1 MRLANNLSVGA
12 DRVRTFQGGRAATI
26 MTLSL
31 LLTAVSRGDE
41 PSAHHFDIPAQSLSS
56 ALNEFAQQSQ
66 QQILFAPD
74 IVAQKLSL
82 PLHGDMQP
90 LAALKVLLKDSG
102 LTFKTTPNGA
112 ILVGN
117 AREPRGA
124 AAGPRSK
131 NANPPSNGISTV
143 ESTVLPEVTV
153 TAPRLP
159 TPEELAGEAVP
170 NFVASHAVPSIVI
183 RQLMR
188 WRTGICPVTL
198 GLSPSFNTFVS
209 ARIHAVAAAVGAPH
223 QAVEKCKPNVLILFT
238 TEPQRQLEEVVKLLG
253 PAALGFHYS
262 PQTKRLMTFDRPV
275 QGWYQTATRN
285 FRGLEVADDP
295 LPMPA
300 LSLSIWDHTPV
311 PGGEPGSRLTNLRVS
326 LIIQATA
333 IVDAN
338 KMAGKSIESIS
349 DYLAMM
355 VLSQSKS
362 PDTCGQLPSVIDL
375 MASNCAEKEKPTQIT
390 AGDLAFLRALYSINL
405 EEPLELERD
414 SLEDSIVRQFKG
426 R

>member
-1 MRLANNLSVGA
+1 
-12 DRVRTFQGGRAATI
+12 VRIFQRSRAIAI
-26 MTLSL
+26 LFLSL
-31 LLTAVSRGDE
+31 LLTALSFGE
-41 PSAHHFDIPAQSLSS
+41 ESSTHHFDIDAQSLSS
-56 ALNEFAQQSQ
+56 ALNEFAKQSQ

-74 IVAQKLSL
+74 IVAQKLSS
-82 PLHGDMQP
+82 PLRGDMQP

-117 AREPRGA
+117 SREPQGA
-124 AAGPRSK
+124 DVGARSA
-131 NANPPSNGISTV
+131 NANPPSNVTAVV

-170 NFVASHAVPSIVI
+170 NFVISHAVPSIVI
-183 RQLMR
+183 HQLMR
-188 WRTGICPVTL
+188 WRIGICPVTL

-223 QAVEKCKPNVLILFT
+223 QAAEQCKPNVLILF
-238 TEPQRQLEEVVKLLG
+238 PRDPKRQLEEVVKTQG
-253 PAALGFHYS
+253 SAALGFHYS
-262 PQTKRLMTFDRPV
+262 QQTKRLMTFNRPV
-275 QGWYQTATRN
+275 QGWYQTSTRN
-285 FRGLEVADDP
+285 FQGLEVPDEP

-300 LSLSIWDHTPV
+300 LSLSIWDHRPV
-311 PGGEPGSRLTNLRVS
+311 PGGEPGSRLTNLRAS
-326 LIIQATA
+326 LIIQAIA

-338 KMAGKSIESIS
+338 KVVGKSIESIS

-355 VLSQSKS
+355 VLSQSRS
-362 PDTCGQLPSVIDL
+362 PDTCGQLPSIIDL
-375 MASNCAEKEKPTQIT
+375 MASNCGEKEKPSQIT

-405 EEPLELERD
+405 EEPLELEKS
-414 SLEDSIVRQFKG
+414 SLEDNIVRQFE
-426 R
+426 RR